1 MIRAVVFDIGGVLE
15 RVADDAWPEVWIGRW
30 EGRAGR
36 PTGTIAAYLAEH
48 APQGSLVT
56 GEVSEAQL
64 RQLYVDAL
72 GLDDASADVMMAELW
87 DAYCGELDAEMYDF
101 AQGLRPGHTTAIL
114 SNSGDGARREEQRR
128 YGFEDLVDTIVYS
141 HEVGLAKPDP
151 AIYALT
157 TARLG
162 VEPSEIV
169 FLDDVEGHVQAARAF
184 GWRAVVHRDTQQS
197 IREVRALLA

>member
-15 RVADDAWPEVWIGRW
+15 RVADDAWPEVWIARW
-30 EGRAGR
+30 EGRARR
-36 PTGTIAAYLAEH
+36 PAGTIAAHLAEH

-56 GEVSEAQL
+56 GEVSEAQM
-64 RQLYVDAL
+64 RQMYVDAL
-72 GLDDASADVMMAELW
+72 GLDNASAEVMMAELW
-87 DAYCGELDAEMYDF
+87 DAYCGELDTEMYDF
-101 AQGLRPGHTTAIL
+101 AKRLRPSYTTAIL

-157 TARLG
+157 TTRLG

-169 FLDDVEGHVQAARAF
+169 FLDDAEGHVQAAREF
-184 GWRAVVHRDTQQS
+184 GWQAVVHRNTRQS
-197 IREVRALLA
+197 IREVRAILD